1 MNEFK
6 VYYEDTDASGR
17 VYHANYLKYLERGR
31 SNLIYQSKYNHQELL
46 KKFNIIFVVKNL
58 SINYL
63 SPAFFE
69 DILEVQ
75 TSLNQLSR
83 VKLNFNQK
91 IFRNTE
97 LLVDAEVIVIP
108 VNVGGKIIRLNEE
121 LFSFFIKFFFQF
133 LQLGKIQL
141 YLFL

>member
-1 MNEFK
+1 MDKFR

-31 SNLIYQSKYNHQELL
+31 SNLIYQSNYNHQELL

-58 SINYL
+58 NINYL
-63 SPAFFE
+63 RPAFFE
-69 DILEVQ
+69 DILKVQ
-75 TSLNQLSR
+75 TSINQLSR

-108 VNVGGKIIRLNEE
+108 VNIEGKIIRLNEE
-121 LFSFFIKFFFQF
+121 LFSFLKTIS
-133 LQLGKIQL
+133 
-141 YLFL
+141 

>member
-1 MNEFK
+1 MEKFR

-58 SINYL
+58 NINYL
-63 SPAFFE
+63 RPAFFE

-91 IFRNTE
+91 ILRHTE
-97 LLVDAEVIVIP
+97 LLVDAEVMVIP
-108 VNVGGKIIRLNEE
+108 VNIEGKIIRLNEE
-121 LFSFFIKFFFQF
+121 LFSFLKTIR
-133 LQLGKIQL
+133 
-141 YLFL
+141 

>member
-1 MNEFK
+1 MDKFR

-58 SINYL
+58 NINYL
-63 SPAFFE
+63 RPAFFE

-83 VKLNFNQK
+83 VKLHFNQK

-108 VNVGGKIIRLNEE
+108 VNIEGKIIRLNEE
-121 LFSFFIKFFFQF
+121 LFSFLKTIS
-133 LQLGKIQL
+133 
-141 YLFL
+141 

>member
-1 MNEFK
+1 MDKFR

-31 SNLIYQSKYNHQELL
+31 SNLIYQSKYDHQGLL

-58 SINYL
+58 NINYL
-63 SPAFFE
+63 RPAFFE

-108 VNVGGKIIRLNEE
+108 VNIEGKIIRLNEE
-121 LFSFFIKFFFQF
+121 LFSFLKTIS
-133 LQLGKIQL
+133 
-141 YLFL
+141 

>member
-1 MNEFK
+1 MDKFR

-58 SINYL
+58 NINYL
-63 SPAFFE
+63 KPAFFE
-69 DILEVQ
+69 DIIEVQ

-91 IFRNTE
+91 IIRNTE

-108 VNVGGKIIRLNEE
+108 VNIEGKIIKLNEE
-121 LFSFFIKFFFQF
+121 LYSFLKTIS
-133 LQLGKIQL
+133 
-141 YLFL
+141 

>member
-1 MNEFK
+1 MDKFR

-58 SINYL
+58 NINYL
-63 SPAFFE
+63 RPAFFE

-91 IFRNTE
+91 ILRHTE
-97 LLVDAEVIVIP
+97 LLVDAEVMVIP
-108 VNVGGKIIRLNEE
+108 VNTEGKIVRLDEE
-121 LFSFFIKFFFQF
+121 LFSFLKTIS
-133 LQLGKIQL
+133 
-141 YLFL
+141 

>member
-1 MNEFK
+1 MDKFR

-58 SINYL
+58 NINYL
-63 SPAFFE
+63 RPAFFE

-75 TSLNQLSR
+75 TSINQLSR

-97 LLVDAEVIVIP
+97 LLVYAEVIVIP
-108 VNVGGKIIRLNEE
+108 VNIEGKIIRLNEE
-121 LFSFFIKFFFQF
+121 LFSFLKTIS
-133 LQLGKIQL
+133 
-141 YLFL
+141 

>member
-1 MNEFK
+1 MDKFR

-58 SINYL
+58 NINYL
-63 SPAFFE
+63 RPAFFE

-91 IFRNTE
+91 ILRHTE
-97 LLVDAEVIVIP
+97 LLVDAEVMVIP
-108 VNVGGKIIRLNEE
+108 VNIEGKIIRLDEE
-121 LFSFFIKFFFQF
+121 LFSFLKTIS
-133 LQLGKIQL
+133 
-141 YLFL
+141 

>member
-1 MNEFK
+1 MDK
-6 VYYEDTDASGR
+6 IRVYYEDTDASGR

-58 SINYL
+58 NINYL
-63 SPAFFE
+63 KPAFFE
-69 DILEVQ
+69 DIIEVQ

-91 IFRNTE
+91 ILRNNE

-108 VNVGGKIIRLNEE
+108 VNTRG
-121 LFSFFIKFFFQF
+121 
-133 LQLGKIQL
+133 
-141 YLFL
+141 

>member
-1 MNEFK
+1 MDKFR

-58 SINYL
+58 NINYL
-63 SPAFFE
+63 RPAFFE

-75 TSLNQLSR
+75 TSINQLSR

-108 VNVGGKIIRLNEE
+108 VSIEGKIIRLNEE
-121 LFSFFIKFFFQF
+121 LYSFLKTIS
-133 LQLGKIQL
+133 
-141 YLFL
+141 

>member
-1 MNEFK
+1 MDKFR

-31 SNLIYQSKYNHQELL
+31 SNLIYQSNYNHQELL

-58 SINYL
+58 NINYL
-63 SPAFFE
+63 RPAFFE

-108 VNVGGKIIRLNEE
+108 VNVEGKIIRLNEE
-121 LFSFFIKFFFQF
+121 LFSFLKTIS
-133 LQLGKIQL
+133 
-141 YLFL
+141 

>member
-1 MNEFK
+1 MDKFR

-31 SNLIYQSKYNHQELL
+31 SNLIYQSNYNHQELL

-69 DILEVQ
+69 DIIEVQ

-97 LLVDAEVIVIP
+97 LLVEAEVIVIP
-108 VNVGGKIIRLNEE
+108 VKIEGKIIRLNEE
-121 LFSFFIKFFFQF
+121 LFSFLKTIS
-133 LQLGKIQL
+133 
-141 YLFL
+141 